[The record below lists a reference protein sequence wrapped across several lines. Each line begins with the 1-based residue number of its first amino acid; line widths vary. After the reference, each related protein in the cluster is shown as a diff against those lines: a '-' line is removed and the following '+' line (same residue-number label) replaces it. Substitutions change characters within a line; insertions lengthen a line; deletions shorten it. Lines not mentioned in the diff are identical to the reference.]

1 MDKTSEIFTKIA
13 TNTAQALDR
22 TLAKCGFTLS
32 SRLKGSKNLLFKF
45 YILKIDNGSI
55 LVGTASSDDGS
66 SCKMKFR
73 YYTNGQLPID
83 MHDLMQWVEE

>member
-1 MDKTSEIFTKIA
+1 MDKVSEVFTKIA
-13 TNTAQALDR
+13 VNTTQALDR

-32 SRLKGSKNLLFKF
+32 SRLRDSKNLLFKF
-45 YILKIDNGSI
+45 YILKIDSGNI
-55 LVGTASSDDGS
+55 LVGTASNDDGS

-73 YYTNGQLPID
+73 YYINGQLPID